1 VPALLLGI
9 ILVCMLGCVI
19 AGYLVWHPINRYLVN
34 REVRRIAMLQQCQRR
49 LQVLVGELLK
59 RADDLDQES
68 KFLEENVLDQSWHDE
83 LALVCCD
90 LVALGDA
97 VKEVDILIREKQVK
111 IVRRSLIRSTDMA
124 SRIAD
129 RLRSMKRSS
138 RLADTKRVQ
147 G

>member
-1 VPALLLGI
+1 
-9 ILVCMLGCVI
+9 
-19 AGYLVWHPINRYLVN
+19 
-34 REVRRIAMLQQCQRR
+34 MLQNCQRR

-68 KFLEENVLDQSWHDE
+68 KFLDENALEQSWHDE
-83 LALVCCD
+83 LARVCCD
-90 LVALGDA
+90 LVALGDT

-111 IVRRSLIRSTDMA
+111 IVRRSLMRSTDMA